1 MSKKIKIK
9 LVKSVIGSNDKIRAT
24 VKGLGLR
31 KTNSISELVDSS
43 SVQGMIKKV
52 SHLIEVVNN

>member
-24 VKGLGLR
+24 IKGLGLK
-31 KTNSISELVDSS
+31 KTNSVSELVDSK
-43 SVQGMIKKV
+43 SVQGMVNKV